1 MPTYT
6 ISDLDDLAITFEER
20 ANGTYID
27 TSITLPSEVETLEG
41 FTLTISGLGAQDFLY
56 VGDPTHFFSGTGI
69 IFTQGLVDGFMGF
82 AGNYFQDPFNP
93 GTFTVQ
99 FATIPRALVERV
111 IEALIFGTSDPS
123 ESSSRTLTYTLT
135 NGTDTFVGTNTV
147 NIGVVPEPAT
157 LTDMVDNL
165 NVTAASLANGP
176 QFLDSDVTVTLEE
189 GFATDGTV
197 LAVTGLAQGDTV
209 ALRMQGEGSPFAISQ
224 SQPDVFD
231 LHHNGDLIGTYK
243 AGWNDGTESPLEI
256 AFNAQANAAIIEA
269 VIENLRFT
277 STATGGST
285 RNLTVSYSDNSLD
298 VVYFSEDIGVSVVP
312 AIGGIADEIWI
323 DTANPNGPL
332 ARMVDFPA
340 GDYSGGK
347 LTISGLI
354 GNIDIPGIANGS
366 VFYMDNPDQVQGST
380 YNVYWYSSHF
390 ATITIPGYHDT
401 GDFVV
406 DFVMSGTS
414 SGLAESFMNELRFK
428 DRGAIWGFTPTR
440 ELTFTVETVQDGIT
454 AQSTA
459 TLTYGKPELTGVDFY
474 TSNRVQAGGAA
485 MVLDDDVTVT
495 LPAGITVDDARIEV
509 TGLAAGDVV
518 GLSDA
523 GPFRVDG
530 AGNLILAYEWGDV
543 TIGTFEGGYAGY
555 DADSGQFNSTP
566 AVIRLNE
573 DAPSS
578 VLETII
584 ENLTLASTG
593 RFSTD
598 NRTLNVSVYNAQG
611 NRWTSAEVNVSVT
624 GNPIDGLKNVHYN
637 DSDGPATDMSVEPF
651 VDTNVSLAPGNYTG
665 WTLEVTT
672 ANGDLGDAVGIGR
685 HIVGLRYFE
694 LQTQPDQSIT
704 LFYVDE
710 FNHPTAVASYTG
722 LPLQNSQFG
731 HGFRLQ
737 VANDSTWT
745 AERLEHLIESVTM
758 AAGGP
763 VGTTSSVTYK
773 LSNSQGVFYEDTV
786 QVVKSNAVPGLDG
799 LASSITVNTAVLAL
813 DGPVLIDSDVTVP
826 ETFSSGLL
834 SITVAGQEPGDVLGV
849 RTFETPA
856 VGQFGLSGN
865 MVYRQVADGLELIG
879 YVNGGEG
886 RPLVFDF
893 FVGVTAEQVEAV
905 LEALTFTST
914 SNVIN
919 RELAITLTQDGAAV
933 VRGFVDVN
941 LDMTPLI
948 EGLSRT
954 VQFNIAT
961 IATTPMIIDS
971 DVTLPTDISYG
982 RATIYIARPSEV
994 QIGVAGEYRVESD
1007 GSYDAFLYR
1016 GETIIA
1022 YWGVTSLGNYI
1033 SFNPLATREEVESVM
1048 ESLTFRSS
1056 VTDTPLQL
1064 TVGLAGRNGS
1074 DSVKVAETV
1083 ITLQPVIGDQILTGT
1098 PDADSLVGGIGN
1110 DTINGLEGND
1120 LLWGMGGKDMIH
1132 GDDGDD
1138 YIEGGDARDF
1148 LTGDAGNDTLFGG
1161 NGNDGLWGGAG
1172 NDQLHGDQGIDRLIG
1187 GGGNDALYGG
1197 GGNDSI
1203 EGGAHDDLIYGG
1215 SWHDALYGGDGSD
1228 AVHGAGGDDVLYG
1241 GAGNDGM
1248 TGGIGQDTMHGDDG
1262 DDTMAGGDDND
1273 SLYGGDGFDVMRGSL
1288 GDDELH
1294 GEAGDDRLIGG
1305 EGNDTLAGGS
1315 GADWMHG
1322 GSGADVFVFGIDD
1335 LGAGTDRI
1343 ADFVQGEDLIW
1354 LAAEITEWLELE
1366 GGTAAAALVWDAAK
1380 GLLSIDPTAV
1390 GLTGES
1396 YVVAKFT
1403 NASSLVL
1410 TADDVMFL

>member
-1 MPTYT
+1 MPTTT
-6 ISDLDDLAITFEER
+6 IDDLDDLALPFEGR
-20 ANGTYID
+20 GTPTLLD
-27 TSITLPSEVETLEG
+27 SAITLPDSYN
-41 FTLTISGLGAQDFLY
+41 SN
-56 VGDPTHFFSGTGI
+56 FS
-69 IFTQGLVDGFMGF
+69 
-82 AGNYFQDPFNP
+82 Y
-93 GTFTVQ
+93 TFTITGLESTDTVAFQ
-99 FATIPRALVERV
+99 
-111 IEALIFGTSDPS
+111 
-123 ESSSRTLTYTLT
+123 ESSSLFFEDGRLSASYPDYSGTLGYMNSSGPGSFIFTVSAFVLRPILERALEALVFSTTDERETSTRQLGYSLSSIFYPGNDITGTIDVTLA
-135 NGTDTFVGTNTV
+135 GPEV
-147 NIGVVPEPAT
+147 VVPVT
-157 LTDMVDNL
+157 LADLTE
-165 NVTAASLANGP
+165 TAVFNTGSFDQGAQL
-176 QFLDSDVTVTLEE
+176 LDSDVTVTLEP
-189 GFATDGTV
+189 GFDSMGSLLSVA
-197 LAVTGLAQGDTV
+197 GLVQGDTV
-209 ALRMQGEGSPFAISQ
+209 NLRLQGAGSPFTITQDPSV
-224 SQPDVFD
+224 PDGSWR
-231 LHHNGDLIGTYK
+231 LHMDGDEIANVTFGY
-243 AGWNDGTESPLEI
+243 NDGTAQSPFMVEFLTPVS
-256 AFNAQANAAIIEA
+256 AATIET
-269 VIENLRFT
+269 VIENIQF
-277 STATGGST
+277 STATENSART
-285 RNLTVSYSDNSLD
+285 LSLTLTGYGETTPMVSQ
-298 VVYFSEDIGVSVVP
+298 DIAVSMVP
-312 AIGGIADEIWI
+312 EIGGIADEIWI
-323 DTANPNGPL
+323 DTANANGPL

-354 GNIDIPGIANGS
+354 GDVDLPAIANGS
-366 VFYMDNPDQVQGST
+366 MFFISGPVNSPSGGDT
-380 YNVYWYSSHF
+380 YDVYWFSSLF
-390 ATITIPGYHDT
+390 ATITMPGYHDV
-401 GDFVV
+401 GDVV
-406 DFVMSGTS
+406 IDFVMSGTS
-414 SGLAESFMNELRFK
+414 SGLAESFMNELRFQ
-428 DRGAIWGFTPTR
+428 DVGAIWGFPPTR

-474 TSNRVQAGGAA
+474 TSDRVQAGGAA

-495 LPAGITVDDARIEV
+495 LPAGITLDDARIEV

-530 AGNLILAYEWGDV
+530 AGNLILTSQGGDV

-566 AVIRLNE
+566 AVIRLND

-773 LSNSQGVFYEDTV
+773 LSNAQGVFYEDTV
-786 QVVKSNAVPGLDG
+786 QVVKSGPVAALDG

-834 SITVAGQEPGDVLGV
+834 NITVAGQEPGDVLGV

-865 MVYRQVADGLELIG
+865 MVYRQGADGLELIG

-941 LDMTPLI
+941 LDRTPLI
-948 EGLSRT
+948 EGLSR
-954 VQFNIAT
+954 VVKFDAAT
-961 IATTPMIIDS
+961 IATTPMNIDT
-971 DVTLPTDISYG
+971 DVTLPTSISYD
-982 RATIYIARPSEV
+982 RISINILRPAEV
-994 QIGVAGEYRVESD
+994 QIGVSGDFRIVQE
-1007 GSYDAFLYR
+1007 GPDAFLFR
-1016 GETIIA
+1016 GDTNIG
-1022 YWGVTSLGNYI
+1022 YWGNGSQSNYVSLVSG
-1033 SFNPLATREEVESVM
+1033 LTREEVEAVM
-1048 ESLTFRSS
+1048 EALTFTSTITDGPQSLTISLAQS
-1056 VTDTPLQL
+1056 VSGGSNL
-1064 TVGLAGRNGS
+1064 LART
-1074 DSVKVAETV
+1074 E
-1083 ITLQPVIGDQILTGT
+1083 ITLQPAAGNQTLTGT
-1098 PDADSLVGGIGN
+1098 EFG
-1110 DTINGLEGND
+1110 DTLTGDEGHDLLSGLEGD
-1120 LLWGMGGKDMIH
+1120 DQLSGMAGRDTLLGG
-1132 GDDGDD
+1132 DGDD
-1138 YIEGGDARDF
+1138 SLLGGGGFDR
-1148 LTGDAGNDTLFGG
+1148 LSGEAGNDTLHGEDGDDRLLGGAGEDVLFGGRGNDRLWGRNGNDWLSGNKGNDMLDGG
-1161 NGNDGLWGGAG
+1161 NGNDSLFGRQGADSLFGGAG
-1172 NDQLHGDQGIDRLIG
+1172 TDSLRGGADDDQLFG
-1187 GGGNDALYGG
+1187 G
-1197 GGNDSI
+1197 
-1203 EGGAHDDLIYGG
+1203 
-1215 SWHDALYGGDGSD
+1215 
-1228 AVHGAGGDDVLYG
+1228 
-1241 GAGNDGM
+1241 
-1248 TGGIGQDTMHGDDG
+1248 
-1262 DDTMAGGDDND
+1262 
-1273 SLYGGDGFDVMRGSL
+1273 
-1288 GDDELH
+1288 
-1294 GEAGDDRLIGG
+1294 AGDDRLLG
-1305 EGNDTLAGGS
+1305 ENGADTLSGGAGS
-1315 GADWMHG
+1315 DTLNG
-1322 GSGADVFVFGIDD
+1322 GDGADVFVFGLEDV
-1335 LGAGTDRI
+1335 GTG
-1343 ADFVQGEDLIW
+1343 VDLIW
-1354 LAAEITEWLELE
+1354 NFQQGVDALQLSVDLIDQLESM
-1366 GGTAAAALVWDAAK
+1366 GFGATDAIHWNGASRT
-1380 GLLSIDPTAV
+1380 LSLDFEAV
-1390 GLTGES
+1390 GLSGGQ
-1396 YVVAKFT
+1396 VAIARFSGVIPEDVT
-1403 NASSLVL
+1403 AS
-1410 TADDVMFL
+1410 DFIFG

>member
-1 MPTYT
+1 MPTYS
-6 ISDLDDLAITFEER
+6 IDDLDDLAITFEER
-20 ANGTYID
+20 ATGTYID

-41 FTLTISGLGAQDFLY
+41 FTLTISGLGAMDFLY
-56 VGDPTHFFSGTGI
+56 VGDPARFHAGTGI

-82 AGNYFQDPFNP
+82 VGTYSQDPFNP
-93 GTFTVQ
+93 GTFTLTFNTV
-99 FATIPRALVERV
+99 PRALAERV
-111 IEALIFGTSDPS
+111 IEALVFGTSDPS
-123 ESSSRTLTYTLT
+123 ASSSRNLTYTLT
-135 NGTDTFVGTNTV
+135 NGTDTISATNTV
-147 NIGVVPEPAT
+147 NIGVIPEPAT
-157 LTDMVDNL
+157 LTDMATNL
-165 NVTAASLANGP
+165 NVTAASLLNGP

-189 GFATDGTV
+189 GFVTDGTV
-197 LAVTGLAQGDTV
+197 LAVTGMAQGDTV
-209 ALRMQGEGSPFAISQ
+209 LLRMQGEGSPFAISQ

-243 AGWNDGTESPLEI
+243 AGWNDGTESPLAI
-256 AFNAQANAAIIEA
+256 AFNAQADAAIIEA

-323 DTANPNGPL
+323 DAANPNGPL
-332 ARMVDFPA
+332 ARMADVPA

-354 GNIDIPGIANGS
+354 GRIDIPGIADGS
-366 VFYMDNPDQVQGST
+366 MFYMNNPDQVQGST
-380 YNVYWYSSHF
+380 YNVYWFSSHF

-401 GDFVV
+401 GDLVV

-414 SGLAESFMNELRFK
+414 SGLVESFMNELRFT
-428 DRGAIWGFTPTR
+428 DRGAIWGIAPTR
-440 ELTFTVETVQDGIT
+440 NLTFTVETVQDGIT

-459 TLTYGKPELTGVDFY
+459 TLTYGKPELTGLDYY
-474 TSNRVQAGGAA
+474 TSDRVQAGGAA

-495 LPAGITVDDARIEV
+495 LPAGITLDDARIEV

-624 GNPIDGLKNVHYN
+624 GNPINGLKNVHYN

-672 ANGDLGDAVGIGR
+672 GNGDLGDAVGIGR

-722 LPLQNSQFG
+722 LPFQNSQLG

-799 LASSITVNTAVLAL
+799 LASSITVSTVAMEL

-834 SITVAGQEPGDVLGV
+834 NITVAGQEPGDVLGV

-971 DVTLPTDISYG
+971 DVTLPTDISYSFAEIVIQQPAG
-982 RATIYIARPSEV
+982 V
-994 QIGVAGEYRVESD
+994 QIGIGGDYSVRAVHPSYSEIFLGENMDDLIAIWGFTSH
-1007 GSYDAFLYR
+1007 GS
-1016 GETIIA
+1016 
-1022 YWGVTSLGNYI
+1022 YI
-1033 SFNPLATREEVESVM
+1033 SFGSGATREEVESVM

-1056 VTDTPLQL
+1056 VTDMPLQL

-1074 DSVKVAETV
+1074 DSVKIAETV
-1083 ITLQPVIGDQILTGT
+1083 ITLQPTIGDQALTGT
-1098 PDADSLVGGIGN
+1098 EDADTLTGDIGN
-1110 DTINGLEGND
+1110 DLISGLGGDDLLSGMDGSDTLLGGDGND
-1120 LLWGMGGKDMIH
+1120 SLLGGAGRDSLDGQAGNDTLSGGASNDRLR

-1138 YIEGGDARDF
+1138 LLYGDQGNDLVYGANGKDSLHGG
-1148 LTGDAGNDTLFGG
+1148 TGDDRLFGGGGLDSLVGDSGNDTL
-1161 NGNDGLWGGAG
+1161 
-1172 NDQLHGDQGIDRLIG
+1172 
-1187 GGGNDALYGG
+1187 
-1197 GGNDSI
+1197 
-1203 EGGAHDDLIYGG
+1203 YGG
-1215 SWHDALYGGDGSD
+1215 SSSDTLSGESGNDWLYGDDGADLLKGGWGDDSLFGGGDADKLVGGRGDDVLHGGIGADTLYGGDG
-1228 AVHGAGGDDVLYG
+1228 A
-1241 GAGNDGM
+1241 
-1248 TGGIGQDTMHGDDG
+1248 DTFV
-1262 DDTMAGGDDND
+1262 
-1273 SLYGGDGFDVMRGSL
+1273 FDL
-1288 GDDELH
+1288 
-1294 GEAGDDRLIGG
+1294 
-1305 EGNDTLAGGS
+1305 
-1315 GADWMHG
+1315 
-1322 GSGADVFVFGIDD
+1322 ADV
-1335 LGAGTDRI
+1335 GTGVDVIRTYQ
-1343 ADFVQGEDLIW
+1343 QGED
-1354 LAAEITEWLELE
+1354 
-1366 GGTAAAALVWDAAK
+1366 
-1380 GLLSIDPTAV
+1380 GLLLSDDLTTWLQSAGSSAMDAIYWNAATGTLSLDLDAV
-1390 GLTGES
+1390 GLTGGQ
-1396 YVVAKFT
+1396 VAIARFVGSIP
-1403 NASSLVL
+1403 AEV
-1410 TADDVMFL
+1410 TADDFLLA